1 MNLPA
6 RQLPLLCAVF
16 SIALPW
22 AAWAQPVEPP
32 PAEPETQTAGAAV
45 PEPAT
50 PPVEEPSTVVEE
62 PPAVAGEE
70 SAVPP
75 TAAPPP
81 SEPVPPTEAVP
92 EPGSVPG
99 EGEFEG
105 TVVEVAAPPT
115 AEEEEL
121 AEIGTEEEEA
131 ETEEEEE
138 APPDEAHVVRY
149 YLERFE
155 VQGNDRTRTETIT
168 RTMLLEEGEAFRAD
182 DPRIDQSKVALLAT
196 GFFEEVRFSLQR
208 GSRRGWVVFQI
219 HVRERWT
226 LLIDNLAFG
235 YTTITPFGGLGVT
248 ELNLFGTGS
257 QLSAAFVVGDEQQAY
272 RLSFLDPAFLG
283 SNWSLLA
290 SLRISDA
297 QDYLGFRGVQS
308 IRADG
313 LVERDHATINYWRVG
328 GTFGTG
334 VRISERMRV
343 DLGYRFEWIDADLP
357 IAASYQRG
365 APGAQMTTPI
375 PLDLLPGQSLVSGV
389 GVVFSYDTQDDPFL
403 PTSGMRLRAGI
414 DLAHGALGSDYSFAK
429 FTVDWAMHFQLPWS
443 HTVTLSVFAGA
454 ILGNAP
460 LFDQFYVGDLS
471 DLIPGRVLDLN
482 FHDYPAL
489 NLLGTSIVEMQYE
502 DLAAKVAVEYAWPL
516 YRSRSGFLYGLDLFL
531 SLGFYTLASAGD
543 ISLQIP
549 GYAGASVFPIDLT
562 GDLGFR
568 IDTMIGL
575 FRLSFSNVMGL
586 IPQVE

>member
-6 RQLPLLCAVF
+6 RKLSVVPFLFVVV
-16 SIALPW
+16 SVALPC

-32 PAEPETQTAGAAV
+32 PAEPETPPAEEPDAAV
-45 PEPAT
+45 E
-50 PPVEEPSTVVEE
+50 
-62 PPAVAGEE
+62 
-70 SAVPP
+70 VPP
-75 TAAPPP
+75 TVAAEEPAVSPPAAPPP
-81 SEPVPPTEAVP
+81 TEPVLPTEAVP

-105 TVVEVAAPPT
+105 TVVEVTAPPT
-115 AEEEEL
+115 VEEEDL
-121 AEIGTEEEEA
+121 AEIGTEEGEA
-131 ETEEEEE
+131 ETEAEEE

-155 VQGNDRTRTETIT
+155 VQGNDRTRSETIT
-168 RTMLLEEGEAFRAD
+168 RTMLLAEGEAFRAD
-182 DPRIDQSKVALLAT
+182 DPRVEASKVALLAT

-290 SLRISDA
+290 ALRISDA

-308 IRADG
+308 IRPDR
-313 LVERDHATINYWRVG
+313 LVERDHATIDYWRAG

-343 DLGYRFEWIDADLP
+343 DLGYRFEWINADLP

-365 APGAQMTTPI
+365 APGAGMTTPI

-429 FTVDWAMHFQLPWS
+429 FTVDWAMHFQLPWD

-502 DLAAKVAVEYAWPL
+502 DLAAKVAVEYSWPL

-531 SLGFYTLASAGD
+531 SLGFYSLASAGD